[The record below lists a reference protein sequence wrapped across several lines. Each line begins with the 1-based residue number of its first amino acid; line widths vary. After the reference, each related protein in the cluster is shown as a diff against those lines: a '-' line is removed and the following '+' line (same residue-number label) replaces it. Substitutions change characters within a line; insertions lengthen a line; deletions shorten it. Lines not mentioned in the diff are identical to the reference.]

1 MLGYYKYSRE
11 NIAKIIRNSPKTKD
25 GYYFVRKFPE
35 LNNEQGKLD
44 GEKDSKYYYPRN
56 IFTNKFVFNN
66 YEIDSYLSKTENDLD
81 FKKMQNIDDKIYE
94 TISDFV
100 DYGLNEKIPNYE
112 FNLNELIDTSIY
124 FYNIKFA

>member
-1 MLGYYKYSRE
+1 
-11 NIAKIIRNSPKTKD
+11 
-25 GYYFVRKFPE
+25 
-35 LNNEQGKLD
+35 
-44 GEKDSKYYYPRN
+44 
-56 IFTNKFVFNN
+56 
-66 YEIDSYLSKTENDLD
+66 
-81 FKKMQNIDDKIYE
+81 MQNIDDKIYE

>member
-56 IFTNKFVFNN
+56 IFANKFVFNN

-94 TISDFV
+94 AISDFV